1 MYPLQV
7 KSDRLNRSGYIPS
20 FFRINT
26 YGNITEIRR
35 EDKGRGHAYFGRGFV
50 AARESAF

>member
-20 FFRINT
+20 FRINT
-26 YGNITEIRR
+26 YGKITEIRR

-50 AARESAF
+50 AARGSAF